1 MEKPIRD
8 PAAFDFAE
16 FQALLRIDRHNLD
29 EEVERQPALYYKVA
43 AEEARMRSRFDASK
57 NALEMIM
64 ADLDGEIRSKAL
76 KKDEKITEA
85 VVRAKVSQDKRC
97 VKASEEQLKQKR
109 RLDLLT
115 ALKDSFRQ
123 RSYMLRDLVELY
135 TSGYYTDAAIRGH
148 SDRAKEKHA
157 EKNQERMTQRRREH
171 L

>member
-1 MEKPIRD
+1 MEKPTRD

-64 ADLDGEIRSKAL
+64 ANLDGEIRSKAL

-97 VKASEEQLKQKR
+97 VQASEEQLKQKR

>member
-1 MEKPIRD
+1 MKTQTKD

-16 FQALLRIDRHNLD
+16 FQTLLRIDRHNLD
-29 EEVERQPALYYKVA
+29 EEVERQPELYYKIA
-43 AEEARMRSRFDASK
+43 AEEARVRSRFDASK
-57 NALEMIM
+57 NALELVTANI
-64 ADLDGEIRSKAL
+64 DGEIRSKAL
-76 KKDEKITEA
+76 KNDEKITEA
-85 VVRAKVSQDKRC
+85 VVRAKISQDKRC
-97 VKASEEQLKQKR
+97 VQATEDQLKLKR

-135 TSGYYTDAAIRGH
+135 TSGYYTDATIRGH

-157 EKNQERMTQRRREH
+157 EKNQERMSQRRREH

>member
-1 MEKPIRD
+1 MEKPTRD

-57 NALEMIM
+57 SALEMIM

-76 KKDEKITEA
+76 KKAEKITEA
-85 VVRAKVSQDKRC
+85 TVRAKVSQDKRC
-97 VKASEEQLKQKR
+97 VQASEEQLKQKR